1 MIVVLV
7 RAADLW
13 GNDAPFRLLTQCW
26 NGLERPHALKWLLKA
41 NISYYRQGETDPA
54 RCQCKEKCRQ
64 RKAGKKSH
72 LREKS
77 HINVSLREVYIF
89 KLYEFSSFLVHVA

>member
-41 NISYYRQGETDPA
+41 NISHCCRGETDPA

-64 RKAGKKSH
+64 RKAGKKNH
-72 LREKS
+72 TYEKN
-77 HINVSLREVYIF
+77 HILM
-89 KLYEFSSFLVHVA
+89 